1 MDLLRELRAWV
12 RGRATSPLSAAPPIE
27 PPPLRRW
34 QSVWRYAAAVVIG
47 AAAWLSVAEAQA
59 EHAELLFFV
68 DPFVGLVAL
77 VLIRFRRR
85 WPLSVALVA
94 AATSAVSTFAAGPAV
109 VVVVSLST
117 RRRWREIAPVA
128 AVLILGAYLYTFV
141 QPRQTGSAVTG
152 VAFAAVATAVLVAT
166 GMYIGARRDLVAS
179 LHDRAERAEREQ
191 AMRVDQAQAN
201 ERARIARE
209 MHDVLAH
216 RISRIA
222 MHAGALA
229 YRSAPDPADAR
240 QAAEVIRT
248 DAHAALTELRSV
260 LGVLRQPGS
269 PAETPGAPE
278 RPQPTLA
285 DLDALVEQARA
296 GGMNVTVDRGDPPEP
311 PLSDQVGRNAYRI
324 VQEGLTNAAK
334 HAPGAHV
341 RVRLRRTADE
351 FAVEVR
357 NPLPFRTPNGPPGS
371 GFGLIGLTERTTLAG
386 GRFEHGAAGGEFLM
400 RAWLPCEPV
409 P

>member
-1 MDLLRELRAWV
+1 M
-12 RGRATSPLSAAPPIE
+12 
-27 PPPLRRW
+27 
-34 QSVWRYAAAVVIG
+34 
-47 AAAWLSVAEAQA
+47 
-59 EHAELLFFV
+59 
-68 DPFVGLVAL
+68 
-77 VLIRFRRR
+77 
-85 WPLSVALVA
+85 
-94 AATSAVSTFAAGPAV
+94 
-109 VVVVSLST
+109 
-117 RRRWREIAPVA
+117 
-128 AVLILGAYLYTFV
+128 
-141 QPRQTGSAVTG
+141 TG

-296 GGMNVTVDRGDPPEP
+296 SGMNVTVDRGDPPEP